1 MTSGVLAQRKE
12 THCAYLLLWEKKEG
26 KVEEGK
32 EEEGEKCKVVS
43 VRSFVVVVVV
53 VEHRASL
60 LTSLSLFL
68 KVLILFT
75 SLRFP
80 LKLKL
85 LLRTS
90 EKMML

>member
-1 MTSGVLAQRKE
+1 M
-12 THCAYLLLWEKKEG
+12 LLWEKKEG

-43 VRSFVVVVVV
+43 VRSFVVVVV